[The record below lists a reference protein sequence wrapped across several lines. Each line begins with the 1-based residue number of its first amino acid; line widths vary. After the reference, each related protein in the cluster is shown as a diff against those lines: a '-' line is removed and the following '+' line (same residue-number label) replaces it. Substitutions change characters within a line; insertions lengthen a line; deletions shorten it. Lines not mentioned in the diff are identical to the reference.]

1 MRVIVSSA
9 LLIVLVIPTTAIAHD
24 KGSIE
29 HKNKYLRTK
38 VTKLY
43 DKSAPGCNLVARK
56 CTKHPRPGYKKIHRY
71 FNTMRRMIIS
81 KQAANMLQ
89 SGGPY
94 QQPAGTATAS
104 APAGGTLER
113 IAGCESGGDPRAV
126 SPDGLYKGKYQFNKQ
141 TWQSVGGS
149 GEPHHASE
157 AEQDK
162 RAAILYS
169 QRGAQ
174 PWPTCGYR

>member
-1 MRVIVSSA
+1 MRIIVSSA
-9 LLIVLVIPTTAIAHD
+9 LLVVLAIPTTAIAHD

-56 CTKHPRPGYKKIHRY
+56 CTKHPRPSYKKIHRY
-71 FNTMRRMIIS
+71 FETMRRMIIS
-81 KQAANMLQ
+81 KQAASMLQ
-89 SGGPY
+89 AGRPY
-94 QQPAGTATAS
+94 QPPAGTATAN
-104 APAGGTLER
+104 APAGGTLEN
-113 IAGCESGGDPRAV
+113 IAACESGGDPTAV
-126 SPDGLYKGKYQFNKQ
+126 SPDGNYKGKYQFDDQ
-141 TWQSVGGS
+141 TWAGVGGS
-149 GEPHHASE
+149 GSANEATE
-157 AEQDK
+157 AEQDM

-174 PWPTCGYR
+174 PWPVCAN

>member
-1 MRVIVSSA
+1 MRIIVSSA
-9 LLIVLVIPTTAIAHD
+9 LLVVLAVPTTAIAHD

-43 DKSAPGCNLVARK
+43 DKSAPGCNLVALK
-56 CTKHPRPGYKKIHRY
+56 CARHPHPSSKKVRRY

-81 KQAANMLQ
+81 KQAASMLQ
-89 SGGPY
+89 AGRPY
-94 QQPAGTATAS
+94 KQPAGTATAS
-104 APAGGTLER
+104 APAGGTLEN
-113 IAGCESGGDPRAV
+113 IAACESGGNPSAINPSGKYR
-126 SPDGLYKGKYQFNKQ
+126 GKYQFDYQ
-141 TWQSVGGS
+141 TWASVGGS
-149 GEPHHASE
+149 GDPAAASE

-169 QRGAQ
+169 QRGAS
-174 PWPTCGYR
+174 PWPECG

>member
-1 MRVIVSSA
+1 MRVLLSSTLLLA
-9 LLIVLVIPTTAIAHD
+9 LTIPTTAIAHD

-43 DKSAPGCNLVARK
+43 DKNAPGCNLVARK

-81 KQAANMLQ
+81 KQAASMLQ
-89 SGGPY
+89 AGRPY
-94 QQPAGTATAS
+94 KQPAGTATAS
-104 APAGGTLER
+104 APAGGTLEN
-113 IAGCESGGDPRAV
+113 IAACESGGDPTAI
-126 SPDGLYKGKYQFNKQ
+126 SPDGLYRGKYQFNYS
-141 TWQSVGGS
+141 TWASVGGS
-149 GEPHHASE
+149 GDPAAASE

-162 RAAILYS
+162 RAAVLYS
-169 QRGAQ
+169 QRGGA
-174 PWPTCGYR
+174 PWPNCQYR